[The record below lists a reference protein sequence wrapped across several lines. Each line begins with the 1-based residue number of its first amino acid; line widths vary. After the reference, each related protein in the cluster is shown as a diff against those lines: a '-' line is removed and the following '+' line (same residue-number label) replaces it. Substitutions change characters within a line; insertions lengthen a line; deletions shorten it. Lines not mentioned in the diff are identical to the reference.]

1 MSKSLFALVFF
12 VIVFALNSGYAYT
25 IVNDTPALVL
35 LLAGVV
41 ILAIG
46 NLPGRIKKYRGD
58 SIAYGLFA
66 LLAVSILLSFVAH
79 ADFGSLGGYA
89 HQLAVIA
96 CAVLFTR
103 VVPFYNFAVVFKV
116 LMNIVTTFSIMA
128 WFWVNLIGLSLPL
141 TKIQSTAHT
150 YFNGL
155 LFFVFQDDPSKLM
168 GPFWEAGLYAS
179 MAIYTI
185 ILTLYIA
192 PDKRKPITIPIMLIG
207 ILLTASTAGYT
218 LLLMVFIMWVS
229 KKYRGR
235 GSVFAVA
242 SLMVALSLVV
252 IYYDEIVIWLSQA
265 LPDVFGK
272 MLGVSYSRSTRLNG
286 PIVDL
291 IVFAHEPSFG
301 VGMGEY
307 LRQWPLIAAQF
318 DVEARTSTVT
328 YFLANYG
335 VLSIAFLL
343 LVIRASFGNAEFSL
357 NEKICLLAILLS
369 ILSKEPHYF
378 NLVTLTLL
386 CYLASPDRRSRPTD
400 MGTVENCEKLVSHV
414 D

>member
-1 MSKSLFALVFF
+1 MSKSMLATAFF
-12 VIVFALNSGYAYT
+12 VITFTLNSGYACT
-25 IVNDTPALVL
+25 IINDTPALLL
-35 LLAGVV
+35 LLAGIIV
-41 ILAIG
+41 LAIG
-46 NLPGRIKKYRGD
+46 NLPGRVKKYRGD
-58 SIAYGLFA
+58 LIAYGFFA
-66 LLAVSILLSFVAH
+66 LLALSIFLSFVAH
-79 ADFGSLGGYA
+79 ADFGYLGGYA

-103 VVPFYNFAVVFKV
+103 VVPFYSFAVTFKAF
-116 LMNIVTTFSIMA
+116 MNIVTILSIMS
-128 WFWVNLIGLSLPL
+128 WTWVNLIGLSLPL
-141 TKIQSTAHT
+141 PKIESTAHT

-179 MAIYTI
+179 MAIYAI

-192 PDKRKPITIPIMLIG
+192 PDKKKPITIPIMLIG

-229 KKYRGR
+229 KKHRGR

-242 SLMVALSLVV
+242 FLMAILSLVV
-252 IYYDEIVIWLSQA
+252 IYYDEIIIWLSQT

-291 IVFAHEPSFG
+291 TMFVQEPLLG

-318 DVEARTSTVT
+318 DVESRTSTIT

-343 LVIRASFGNAEFSL
+343 LVIRASFGNAELGL
-357 NEKICLLAILLS
+357 NEKVCLLAILLS

-386 CYLASPDRRSRPTD
+386 CYLANSDKRPRFANTRTK
-400 MGTVENCEKLVSHV
+400 TVKNR
-414 D
+414 